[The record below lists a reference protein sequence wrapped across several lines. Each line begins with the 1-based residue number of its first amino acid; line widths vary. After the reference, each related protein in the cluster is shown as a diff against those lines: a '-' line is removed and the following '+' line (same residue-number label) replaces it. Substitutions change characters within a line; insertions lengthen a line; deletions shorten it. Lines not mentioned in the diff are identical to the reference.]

1 MHLPIHEPVAC
12 LSHLSGAAVFA
23 VVTWLLAARGRG
35 DALRV
40 ASLVVFGAGGV
51 ALLTA
56 SGLYHIPSPASP
68 LKEIFRRIDHAAIFV
83 LIAATFTPGHA
94 ILYRGTLRWRP
105 LALIWS
111 ACLLG
116 AVWKTLYL
124 DQISPAAGILVYL
137 MLGWVGAVTAFALGR
152 RYGANLVA
160 PLMWGALAYTV
171 GALVQYLQRPAI
183 WPGVV
188 GPHELFHFAVLAGI
202 ACHANFVYQFA
213 DGSLPPRG
221 QGLPLPRPADSRS
234 RATLID
240 KHSPESV

>member
-1 MHLPIHEPVAC
+1 MPLQLQIHEPVAC
-12 LSHLSGAAVFA
+12 LSHLAGAVLF
-23 VVTWLLAARGRG
+23 VVLTFLLTARGRG

-40 ASLVVFGAGGV
+40 ASLIVFGGGGV
-51 ALLTA
+51 LLLTA
-56 SGLYHIPSPASP
+56 SGLFHMPSPASP

-94 ILYRGTLRWRP
+94 ILYRGKLRWRP
-105 LALIWS
+105 LAFIWS

-152 RYGANLVA
+152 RYGASFVA
-160 PLMWGALAYTV
+160 PLMWGAVAYTV
-171 GALVQYLQRPAI
+171 GAAVQYLQRPAI

-188 GPHELFHFAVLAGI
+188 GPHELFHFAVLLGMAS
-202 ACHANFVYQFA
+202 HARFVYQFA
-213 DGSLPPRG
+213 DGSLPPWG
-221 QGLPLPRPADSRS
+221 GGLGGLGWGVAGESQGL
-234 RATLID
+234 
-240 KHSPESV
+240 